1 MAKVELTTRIDAPI
15 ERCFDLALS
24 IDLHMDS
31 VQASGER
38 AISGVQAGL
47 IGLNETV
54 TWRGRHFGI
63 TWEHTSRVTTL
74 ERPKHF
80 RDVMVKGAFKYF
92 MHDHYFSR
100 ASGMT
105 VMKDVL
111 QFEAPLGALGT
122 IVDGLILRAH
132 MNALLIRRN
141 DYIKRV
147 AQTEDWRKYLLAAK
161 HSTA

>member
-15 ERCFDLALS
+15 DRCFDLALS

-38 AISGVQAGL
+38 AIKGIQSGL

-54 TWRGRHFGI
+54 TWRGKHFGI
-63 TWEHTSRVTTL
+63 TWEHTSRVTDY

-80 RDVMVKGAFKYF
+80 RDIMVKGAFKF
-92 MHDHYFSR
+92 FIHDHYFSR

-111 QFEAPLGALGT
+111 LFEAPFGTLGT

-132 MNALLIRRN
+132 MNALLMRRN

-147 AQTEDWRKYLLAAK
+147 AESENWRKYLLAAN
-161 HSTA
+161 HTTA